1 KRRIVITANVRG
13 TDIGSYISEAQSKL
27 TADFK
32 LPDGYW
38 LTWGGTFEQMES
50 ASNRLMV
57 VVPIA
62 LILIFAMIYM
72 ALGNVRNSILVFTG

>member
-1 KRRIVITANVRG
+1 
-13 TDIGSYISEAQSKL
+13 
-27 TADFK
+27 ADFK

-72 ALGNVRNSILVFTG
+72 ALGNVRNSILVFTGVPFALTGGVIALALRDIPFS